1 MLKSVT
7 DNRMVEMKRA
17 WQFRTIERFV
27 VRDGNFVFTIASYTM
42 ILLIFVNQIL
52 IFSVALGVIASIVFF
67 LINALFMGHAL
78 FRNEN
83 SLVRFMLGSLF
94 QLVLLGF
101 VGWAVMIAY
110 NLDLVRS
117 TIALCVLAG
126 LASALNR
133 IKRKSR
139 GEMK

>member
-126 LASALNR
+126 LPSALNR